1 MKKNTMKTNINQI
14 RKISSKMPKTI
25 NEAIN
30 FNETDDMDMEMMDDE
45 PMGDEPMGDE
55 PMEKEAMG
63 DSNTNIDNFIANM
76 RKESLGI
83 MKALADNPDDS
94 VYQFAKK
101 IFQLADKAHEDQKE
115 GKDIMIGFNPK
126 FLIDALRVIDD
137 ETIDIYYVNSKA
149 PCFIRDENQTYIY
162 LILPVNFVA

>member
-1 MKKNTMKTNINQI
+1 MKLFINENCTVMKKNTMKTNIKQI
-14 RKISSKMPKTI
+14 RTISSRMPKTI

-30 FNETDDMDMEMMDDE
+30 FNEDDDMDMMDMDMPE
-45 PMGDEPMGDE
+45 EGPEESPA
-55 PMEKEAMG
+55 EAPVAE
-63 DSNTNIDNFIANM
+63 DTHNIDNFISNM

-115 GKDIMIGFNPK
+115 GKDINGQPK
-126 FLIDALRVIDD
+126 QQMG
-137 ETIDIYYVNSKA
+137 N
-149 PCFIRDENQTYIY
+149 NQQR
-162 LILPVNFVA
+162 PM

>member
-1 MKKNTMKTNINQI
+1 MKLFINENCTVMKKNTMKTNIKQI
-14 RKISSKMPKTI
+14 RTISSRMPKTI

-30 FNETDDMDMEMMDDE
+30 FNEDDDMDMMDMDMPE
-45 PMGDEPMGDE
+45 EGPEEELPA
-55 PMEKEAMG
+55 EAHAAE
-63 DSNTNIDNFIANM
+63 DTHNIDNFISNM

-115 GKDIMIGFNPK
+115 GKDINGQPK
-126 FLIDALRVIDD
+126 QQMGNGQQR
-137 ETIDIYYVNSKA
+137 
-149 PCFIRDENQTYIY
+149 PM
-162 LILPVNFVA
+162 

>member
-1 MKKNTMKTNINQI
+1 MKKNTMKTNIKQI
-14 RKISSKMPKTI
+14 RTISSRMPKTI

-30 FNETDDMDMEMMDDE
+30 FNEDDDMDMMDMPEEDPEEELPDE
-45 PMGDEPMGDE
+45 APAAED
-55 PMEKEAMG
+55 
-63 DSNTNIDNFIANM
+63 THNIDNFISNM

-115 GKDIMIGFNPK
+115 GKDINGQPKQQIGNGQQRPM
-126 FLIDALRVIDD
+126 
-137 ETIDIYYVNSKA
+137 
-149 PCFIRDENQTYIY
+149 
-162 LILPVNFVA
+162 

>member
-1 MKKNTMKTNINQI
+1 MKLFINENCTVMKKNTMKTNIKQI
-14 RKISSKMPKTI
+14 RTISSRMPKTI

-30 FNETDDMDMEMMDDE
+30 FNEDDDMDMMDMDMPE
-45 PMGDEPMGDE
+45 EGPEEESPA
-55 PMEKEAMG
+55 EAPVAE
-63 DSNTNIDNFIANM
+63 DTHNIDNFISNM

-115 GKDIMIGFNPK
+115 GKDINGQPKQQMGGNPQ
-126 FLIDALRVIDD
+126 R
-137 ETIDIYYVNSKA
+137 
-149 PCFIRDENQTYIY
+149 PM
-162 LILPVNFVA
+162 

>member
-1 MKKNTMKTNINQI
+1 MKKNIFQLKNI
-14 RKISSKMPKTI
+14 SAKMPKSL

-30 FNETDDMDMEMMDDE
+30 FNEDEDFDMDMMDDE
-45 PMGDEPMGDE
+45 TMENDY
-55 PMEKEAMG
+55 PMEKEPMSNKPMSKNPMEKESMG
-63 DSNTNIDNFIANM
+63 GNDSNIENFIANM

-115 GKDIMIGFNPK
+115 GKDINGQPK
-126 FLIDALRVIDD
+126 QQM
-137 ETIDIYYVNSKA
+137 
-149 PCFIRDENQTYIY
+149 NQQQ
-162 LILPVNFVA
+162 PM

>member
-1 MKKNTMKTNINQI
+1 MKKNTMKTNIKQI
-14 RKISSKMPKTI
+14 RTISSRMPKTI

-30 FNETDDMDMEMMDDE
+30 FNEDDDMDMMDMPEEGPEEELPDE
-45 PMGDEPMGDE
+45 SPVAKD
-55 PMEKEAMG
+55 
-63 DSNTNIDNFIANM
+63 THNIDNFISNM

-115 GKDIMIGFNPK
+115 GKDISGQPK
-126 FLIDALRVIDD
+126 QQMG
-137 ETIDIYYVNSKA
+137 N
-149 PCFIRDENQTYIY
+149 NQQR
-162 LILPVNFVA
+162 PM

>member
-1 MKKNTMKTNINQI
+1 MKKNTMKTNIKQI
-14 RKISSKMPKTI
+14 KSISSRMPKTI

-30 FNETDDMDMEMMDDE
+30 FNEDDDMDMMDMDMPE
-45 PMGDEPMGDE
+45 EGPEESPA
-55 PMEKEAMG
+55 EAPVAE
-63 DSNTNIDNFIANM
+63 DTHNIDNFISNM

-115 GKDIMIGFNPK
+115 GKDINGQPKQQMGGNPQ
-126 FLIDALRVIDD
+126 R
-137 ETIDIYYVNSKA
+137 
-149 PCFIRDENQTYIY
+149 PM
-162 LILPVNFVA
+162 

>member
-30 FNETDDMDMEMMDDE
+30 FNEVDDMDMDMMDDE
-45 PMGDEPMGDE
+45 PMEDEPMMDE
-55 PMEKEAMG
+55 PMEKKPMDDG
-63 DSNTNIDNFIANM
+63 NTNIDNFISNM

-115 GKDIMIGFNPK
+115 GKDINGQPK
-126 FLIDALRVIDD
+126 QQM
-137 ETIDIYYVNSKA
+137 
-149 PCFIRDENQTYIY
+149 NQ
-162 LILPVNFVA
+162 NQSM

>member
-1 MKKNTMKTNINQI
+1 MKLFINENCTVMKKNTMKTNIKQI
-14 RKISSKMPKTI
+14 RTISSRMPKTI

-30 FNETDDMDMEMMDDE
+30 FNEDDDMDMMDMDMPE
-45 PMGDEPMGDE
+45 EGPEEESPA
-55 PMEKEAMG
+55 EAPVAE
-63 DSNTNIDNFIANM
+63 DTHNIDNFISNM

-115 GKDIMIGFNPK
+115 GKDINGQLKQQMGNGQQRPM
-126 FLIDALRVIDD
+126 
-137 ETIDIYYVNSKA
+137 
-149 PCFIRDENQTYIY
+149 
-162 LILPVNFVA
+162 

>member
-1 MKKNTMKTNINQI
+1 MKLFINENCTVMKKNTMKTNIKQI
-14 RKISSKMPKTI
+14 RTISSRMPKTI

-30 FNETDDMDMEMMDDE
+30 FNEDDDMDMMDMDMPE
-45 PMGDEPMGDE
+45 EGPEEDLPA
-55 PMEKEAMG
+55 EAPAAE
-63 DSNTNIDNFIANM
+63 DTHNIDNFISNM

-115 GKDIMIGFNPK
+115 GKDINGQPK
-126 FLIDALRVIDD
+126 QQMG
-137 ETIDIYYVNSKA
+137 N
-149 PCFIRDENQTYIY
+149 NQQR
-162 LILPVNFVA
+162 PM

>member
-45 PMGDEPMGDE
+45 PMGGE
-55 PMEKEAMG
+55 PMEKETMG

-101 IFQLADKAHEDQKE
+101 IFQLADKANKKKKE
-115 GKDIMIGFNPK
+115 GKDINGQPKQQMGNNPQ
-126 FLIDALRVIDD
+126 R
-137 ETIDIYYVNSKA
+137 
-149 PCFIRDENQTYIY
+149 PM
-162 LILPVNFVA
+162 

>member
-1 MKKNTMKTNINQI
+1 MKTNINQI
-14 RKISSKMPKTI
+14 RTISSRMPKTI

-30 FNETDDMDMEMMDDE
+30 FNEDDDMDMMDMPE
-45 PMGDEPMGDE
+45 EGPEEELPT
-55 PMEKEAMG
+55 EAPVAE
-63 DSNTNIDNFIANM
+63 DTHNIDNFISNM

-115 GKDIMIGFNPK
+115 GKDINGQPKQQMNPQ
-126 FLIDALRVIDD
+126 R
-137 ETIDIYYVNSKA
+137 
-149 PCFIRDENQTYIY
+149 PM
-162 LILPVNFVA
+162 

>member
-1 MKKNTMKTNINQI
+1 MKLFINENCTVMKKNTMKTNIKQI
-14 RKISSKMPKTI
+14 RTISSRMPKTI

-30 FNETDDMDMEMMDDE
+30 FNEDDDMDMDMPEEGPEEELPAESPVAKD
-45 PMGDEPMGDE
+45 
-55 PMEKEAMG
+55 
-63 DSNTNIDNFIANM
+63 THNIDNFISNM

-115 GKDIMIGFNPK
+115 GKDINGQPK
-126 FLIDALRVIDD
+126 QQMGNGQQR
-137 ETIDIYYVNSKA
+137 
-149 PCFIRDENQTYIY
+149 PM
-162 LILPVNFVA
+162 

>member
-1 MKKNTMKTNINQI
+1 MKLFINENCTVMKKNTMKTNIKQI
-14 RKISSKMPKTI
+14 RTISSRMPKTI

-30 FNETDDMDMEMMDDE
+30 FNEDDDMDMMDMDMPE
-45 PMGDEPMGDE
+45 EGPEEESPA
-55 PMEKEAMG
+55 EAPVAE
-63 DSNTNIDNFIANM
+63 DTHNIDNFISNM

-115 GKDIMIGFNPK
+115 GKDINGQPK
-126 FLIDALRVIDD
+126 QQMGNGQQR
-137 ETIDIYYVNSKA
+137 
-149 PCFIRDENQTYIY
+149 PM
-162 LILPVNFVA
+162 

>member
-1 MKKNTMKTNINQI
+1 MKKNIFQLKNI
-14 RKISSKMPKTI
+14 SAKMPKSL

-30 FNETDDMDMEMMDDE
+30 FNEDEDFDMDMMDDE
-45 PMGDEPMGDE
+45 TMENDY
-55 PMEKEAMG
+55 PMEKESMSNKPMNKNPMEKESIG
-63 DSNTNIDNFIANM
+63 GNDSNIENFIANM

-115 GKDIMIGFNPK
+115 GKDINGQPK
-126 FLIDALRVIDD
+126 QQI
-137 ETIDIYYVNSKA
+137 
-149 PCFIRDENQTYIY
+149 NQQQ
-162 LILPVNFVA
+162 PM

>member
-1 MKKNTMKTNINQI
+1 MKLFINENCTVMKKNTMKTNIKQI
-14 RKISSKMPKTI
+14 RTISSRMPKTI

-30 FNETDDMDMEMMDDE
+30 FNEDDDMDMMDMDMPE
-45 PMGDEPMGDE
+45 EDPEEELPS
-55 PMEKEAMG
+55 EAPAAE
-63 DSNTNIDNFIANM
+63 DTHNIDNFISNM

-115 GKDIMIGFNPK
+115 GKDINGQPK
-126 FLIDALRVIDD
+126 QQMG
-137 ETIDIYYVNSKA
+137 NSQQR
-149 PCFIRDENQTYIY
+149 PM
-162 LILPVNFVA
+162 

>member
-1 MKKNTMKTNINQI
+1 MKLFINENGTVMKKNTMKTNIKQI
-14 RKISSKMPKTI
+14 RTISSRMPKTI

-30 FNETDDMDMEMMDDE
+30 FNEDDDMDMMDMDMPE
-45 PMGDEPMGDE
+45 EGPEEESPA
-55 PMEKEAMG
+55 EAPVAE
-63 DSNTNIDNFIANM
+63 DTHNIDNFISNM

-115 GKDIMIGFNPK
+115 GKDINGQPKQQMGSNPQ
-126 FLIDALRVIDD
+126 R
-137 ETIDIYYVNSKA
+137 
-149 PCFIRDENQTYIY
+149 PM
-162 LILPVNFVA
+162 

>member
-1 MKKNTMKTNINQI
+1 MKLFINENCTVMKKNTMKTNIKQI
-14 RKISSKMPKTI
+14 RTISSRMPKTI

-30 FNETDDMDMEMMDDE
+30 FNEDDDMDMMDMDMPE
-45 PMGDEPMGDE
+45 EGSEEELPA
-55 PMEKEAMG
+55 EAPAAE
-63 DSNTNIDNFIANM
+63 DTHNIDNFISNM

-115 GKDIMIGFNPK
+115 GKDINGQPK
-126 FLIDALRVIDD
+126 QQMG
-137 ETIDIYYVNSKA
+137 NSQQR
-149 PCFIRDENQTYIY
+149 PM
-162 LILPVNFVA
+162 

>member
-1 MKKNTMKTNINQI
+1 MKKNTMRTNINQI
-14 RKISSKMPKTI
+14 RTISSRMPKTI

-45 PMGDEPMGDE
+45 PMEGEPMGDE
-55 PMEKEAMG
+55 HMGSEPMGKN
-63 DSNTNIDNFIANM
+63 DTNIDNFISNM

-115 GKDIMIGFNPK
+115 GKDINGQPK
-126 FLIDALRVIDD
+126 QQMG
-137 ETIDIYYVNSKA
+137 N
-149 PCFIRDENQTYIY
+149 NQQR
-162 LILPVNFVA
+162 PM

>member
-1 MKKNTMKTNINQI
+1 MELFINENCTVMKKNTIKTNITQLK
-14 RKISSKMPKTI
+14 KISSKMPKTI

-30 FNETDDMDMEMMDDE
+30 FNEDDDMEMMDEPIVNDE
-45 PMGDEPMGDE
+45 PI
-55 PMEKEAMG
+55 EKKPIGE
-63 DSNTNIDNFIANM
+63 DSNIENFIANM

-115 GKDIMIGFNPK
+115 GKDINGQPKQQINPQ
-126 FLIDALRVIDD
+126 R
-137 ETIDIYYVNSKA
+137 
-149 PCFIRDENQTYIY
+149 PM
-162 LILPVNFVA
+162 

>member
-1 MKKNTMKTNINQI
+1 MKLFINENCTVMKKNTMKTNIKQI
-14 RKISSKMPKTI
+14 RTISSRMPKTI

-30 FNETDDMDMEMMDDE
+30 FNEDDDMDMMDIPEEGPEEELPDE
-45 PMGDEPMGDE
+45 SPVAKD
-55 PMEKEAMG
+55 
-63 DSNTNIDNFIANM
+63 THNIDNFISNM

-115 GKDIMIGFNPK
+115 GKDINGQPKQQMGGNPQ
-126 FLIDALRVIDD
+126 R
-137 ETIDIYYVNSKA
+137 
-149 PCFIRDENQTYIY
+149 PM
-162 LILPVNFVA
+162 